1 MSGHVYTKY
10 TNIDWSLKEAC
21 KTTGRLFHDRSLC
34 RGQLRCLCGSCCLL
48 KQKYDL
54 QGRGNCCRGKIE
66 EYVSPRDPQVDPNW
80 FSKAREA
87 CNLSVLSFDIEG
99 ILFFRW
105 LLYEEYLIV
114 SSCLQVP
121 KPPSTLMFAPMIGNA
136 ACDRLGARDSLR
148 LEAGLCLYGLDLS
161 DCSHPEWLSQI
172 VFGFFRMLVF
182 FSNFSQWHSCLLKP
196 GHVGSPSLCFN

>member
-1 MSGHVYTKY
+1 MFWHNFALTCSSFSICCKLVPIICYVHCISKGAGMSDHVYTKY
-10 TNIDWSLKEAC
+10 TNIERSLKEAC

-54 QGRGNCCRGKIE
+54 QGRGNIE

-87 CNLSVLSFDIEG
+87 CNLPVLSFDIEG

-114 SSCLQVP
+114 SSYHIFRSQSLPLRWCLHQWLEMP
-121 KPPSTLMFAPMIGNA
+121 LATGWGLEILFA
-136 ACDRLGARDSLR
+136 
-148 LEAGLCLYGLDLS
+148 
-161 DCSHPEWLSQI
+161 
-172 VFGFFRMLVF
+172 
-182 FSNFSQWHSCLLKP
+182 
-196 GHVGSPSLCFN
+196 